1 MKTQAEEIL
10 ENVVWLV
17 TQCDDTALAKRR
29 DLPFLELAKYVS
41 HRSATSRLKKDRE
54 RREPF
59 SRSTKRAEI
68 EL

>member
-1 MKTQAEEIL
+1 MKTHAEEIL

-17 TQCDDTALAKRR
+17 TQCDDAALAKRR

-41 HRSATSRLKKDRE
+41 HRSAASRLKKDRE
-54 RREPF
+54 EREP
-59 SRSTKRAEI
+59 SSHPTKRAAI